1 VSVLVHFDIFGLQ
14 LQTFGIFFALNFVAW
29 GLLAQRRYLELGW
42 KGEWAWETVISALLG
57 GLVGARAYWLV
68 NNTGSLSN
76 DPVGAIFG
84 GSGLTWF
91 GGLAGGMLAVF
102 LWSKWRSVPLIELF
116 DVAGPCLALGYA
128 IGRIGCQIS
137 GDGDYGSNSA
147 LPWAMGYPDG
157 TVPTGAGVTVH
168 PTPIYE
174 TLVMGYV
181 ALCLWHL
188 RGKLKPGSLFALWM
202 VASSVE
208 RFLVEFIRRN
218 SDAAIGLTQPQ
229 VWALVIGF
237 AGAAWLVVNGKGGGL
252 RVDPPKA
259 QS

>member
-1 VSVLVHFDIFGLQ
+1 
-14 LQTFGIFFALNFVAW
+14 
-29 GLLAQRRYLELGW
+29 
-42 KGEWAWETVISALLG
+42 
-57 GLVGARAYWLV
+57 
-68 NNTGSLSN
+68 
-76 DPVGAIFG
+76 
-84 GSGLTWF
+84 
-91 GGLAGGMLAVF
+91 M
-102 LWSKWRSVPLIELF
+102 
-116 DVAGPCLALGYA
+116 
-128 IGRIGCQIS
+128 
-137 GDGDYGSNSA
+137 
-147 LPWAMGYPDG
+147 
-157 TVPTGAGVTVH
+157 H